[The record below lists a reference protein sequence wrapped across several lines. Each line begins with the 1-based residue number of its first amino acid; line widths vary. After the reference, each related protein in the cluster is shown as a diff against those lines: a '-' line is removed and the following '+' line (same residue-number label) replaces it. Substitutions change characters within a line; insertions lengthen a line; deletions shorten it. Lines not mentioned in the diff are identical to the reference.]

1 MGRYRR
7 YVIALIVVLV
17 LVGVYAA
24 AGFWAVPHFARSY
37 AQDFVRTHYARTLS
51 IGDIRFNPFTLKLDI
66 SDVLLPDADAKPLLS
81 FAHLHIDLQLASLWR
96 LGPSFRE
103 ILLDKPYVR
112 AVIRHGGEL
121 NLADL
126 GKGFPEEPKKP
137 QPEPPSKP
145 LRLYIGR
152 LAVTGGSSTFED
164 LTRADPFKADFNP
177 ITFELHDFSTVGE
190 RGNAYSLTAASEDGE
205 RFNWNGTL
213 RLTPLSSQGHFEVID
228 LRARTIWNY
237 IRDLVPL
244 ELDSG
249 LIGIKGDYDL
259 ATGGGPLAVKVIVHN
274 TTVTDL
280 GVKPKGGSQDYVK
293 LAKIEVDDTRV
304 DVSRHTVDVAKVI
317 LSGGALKV
325 WMDEKGRLN
334 LLDLAPAAAPASA
347 APAAPVAAASG
358 PVPAVHAQSSGGNP
372 TPWVISAPDIGIVG
386 FKVAVEDREVKP
398 ALAIAVDPL
407 NIQVAGFNTRPDDV
421 LDVTVDSGVNG
432 TGKLGAKARVTPQNG
447 DVKAH
452 VEASALALP
461 FLQPYLS
468 RYTSM
473 TLLKGSLGAH
483 LDVVHRGDGYLEVT
497 GDTELS
503 GLRTVDDQQKRDFV
517 SWKGLKVAAIQYRS
531 KPQGL
536 RIKSVTL
543 EEPYA
548 RMVIFPDRTTN
559 IKEVLAPAG
568 TVRKVPVASK
578 DAKEP
583 EDDSAAAEAA
593 AATPDAAAA
602 SAPPPPPPEPAP
614 PKPTGTGRGKKGSHA
629 APMPAAPPTP
639 FPVAVGTVRLINAT
653 LDYTDLWIKPSF
665 SVGIQKLNG
674 SITGL
679 SSDPKSR
686 AKVELNGKVDRYSPA
701 HIGGELNVLSTA
713 LYTDITMG
721 FKDIDL
727 TIVNPY
733 SGHFIGYKIDK
744 GKLSVDVS
752 YKIDQRKLD
761 AKQHFVVDQLE
772 LGDRV
777 ESPDAIHAPIKI
789 AVALLKDRN
798 GVIDIDLPMTGSID
812 DPKFRLGPIIW
823 KAFVNIIIKA
833 ATAPFA
839 LLGHLFGGGEH
850 MNVVEFAPGSAEL
863 DKASQE
869 QLAALVKSLKERPQ
883 LKLDVP
889 ITYSKDLDQPQLA
902 SSKLHEELAARVAG
916 TRAGKKHPQGAGGE
930 EVFADP
936 EKQYRLLLDQYKES
950 LGKDTPLPESVQAV
964 QSAKRKEAPP
974 YEQAINDLDAALISH
989 IQVSDDDLVTL
1000 GKDRAKAIQDA
1011 LLAGGEVDPSR
1022 VFIVD
1027 APPKPESGGKVKV
1040 EMAVK

>member
-7 YVIALIVVLV
+7 YIIALIVVLV
-17 LVGVYAA
+17 LVGAYAA

-37 AQDFVRTHYARTLS
+37 AQDFVRTHYGRTLS
-51 IGDIRFNPFTLKLDI
+51 IGEIRFNPFTLKLDI
-66 SDVLLPDADAKPLLS
+66 SDVVLPDADAKPLLS
-81 FAHLHIDLQLASLWR
+81 FAHLHVDLQLASLWR

-126 GKGFPEEPKKP
+126 GKGFAEAPKKP
-137 QPEPPSKP
+137 QPTPSKP
-145 LRLYIGR
+145 VRLYIGR

-205 RFNWNGTL
+205 RFNWSGTL
-213 RLTPLSSQGHFEVID
+213 RLTPLSSQGQFEVID
-228 LRARTIWNY
+228 LRARTIWDY

-259 ATGGGPLAVKVIVHN
+259 STGGGPLAVKVLIHN

-280 GVKPKGGSQDYVK
+280 GVKPKGGAQDYVK
-293 LAKIEVDDTRV
+293 VAKIEVGDARV
-304 DVSRHTVDVAKVI
+304 DVSKHTVDVAKVTV
-317 LSGGALKV
+317 SGGNLDV
-325 WMDEKGRLN
+325 WMDEQGRLN
-334 LLDLAPAAAPASA
+334 LLDLAPAPAASTPSA
-347 APAAPVAAASG
+347 APTEP
-358 PVPAVHAQSSGGNP
+358 PPVHAQSSGGNSA
-372 TPWVISAPDIGIVG
+372 PWVVSAPDIGLEG
-386 FKVAVEDREVKP
+386 FKVAAQDREVKP
-398 ALAIAVDPL
+398 ALALAIAPL
-407 NIQVAGFNTRPDDV
+407 NVHVAGFNTRPDDV
-421 LDVTVDSGVNG
+421 LEVTVDTGINGSGKVVA
-432 TGKLGAKARVTPQNG
+432 TAKVTPKSP
-447 DVKAH
+447 DVTAH

-461 FLQPYLS
+461 FLQPYVS

-473 TLLKGSLGAH
+473 TLLKGALGAR
-483 LDVVHRGDGYLEVT
+483 LDLQYRGGDGYLEVK
-497 GDTELS
+497 GDTQLT

-517 SWKGLKVAAIQYRS
+517 SWKDLKVTEIQFRS
-531 KPQGL
+531 KPKSL
-536 RIKSVTL
+536 RIKTVTL

-548 RMVIFPDRTTN
+548 RMVIFPNRTTN
-559 IKEVLAPAG
+559 IKEILQPAG
-568 TVRKVPVASK
+568 TVRKPVSAG
-578 DAKEP
+578 DAEEP
-583 EDDSAAAEAA
+583 ADESAAAVTAA
-593 AATPDAAAA
+593 PAPRAMPPPMAAGDARRKKESR
-602 SAPPPPPPEPAP
+602 SAPAQAP
-614 PKPTGTGRGKKGSHA
+614 VAEHA
-629 APMPAAPPTP
+629 APTS
-639 FPVAVGTVRLINAT
+639 FPMAIGTVRLVNAT

-665 SVGIQKLNG
+665 SVGIQKLSG

-752 YKIDQRKLD
+752 YKIEQRKLD

-798 GVIDIDLPMTGSID
+798 GVIDIDLPMSGSID
-812 DPKFRLGPIIW
+812 DPTFKIRPILW
-823 KAFVNIIIKA
+823 KAFVNLIVKV

-850 MNVVEFAPGSAEL
+850 MNVVEFAPGSADL

-889 ITYSKDLDQPQLA
+889 ISYSKELDRPQLA
-902 SSKLHEELAARVAG
+902 ASKLHEELAARVAG
-916 TRAGKKHPQGAGGE
+916 TRAGKKHPQGAGE

-936 EKQYRLLLDQYKES
+936 EKHYKLLLDQYKES
-950 LGKDTPLPESVQAV
+950 LGKDAPLPESVQAV

-974 YEQAINDLDAALISH
+974 YEQAINDLDAALVSH
-989 IQVSDDDLVTL
+989 IEVSDDDLVAL
-1000 GKDRAKAIQDA
+1000 GKDRAKVIQDA

-1027 APPKPESGGKVKV
+1027 APPKPESGDKVKV

>member
-7 YVIALIVVLV
+7 YIIALIVVLV
-17 LVGVYAA
+17 LVGAYAA

-37 AQDFVRTHYARTLS
+37 AQDFVSTHYGRALR

-137 QPEPPSKP
+137 QPEPSKP

-205 RFNWNGTL
+205 RFNWSGTL
-213 RLTPLSSQGHFEVID
+213 RLTPLSSQGRFEVID
-228 LRARTIWNY
+228 LRARTIWDY

-249 LIGIKGDYDL
+249 LIGVKGDYDL
-259 ATGGGPLAVKVIVHN
+259 STGGGPLAVKVLIHN

-280 GVKPKGGSQDYVK
+280 GVKPKGGPQDYVK

-304 DVSRHTVDVAKVI
+304 DVSKHTVDVAKVT
-317 LSGGALKV
+317 LSGGNLDV
-325 WMDEKGRLN
+325 WMDEQGRLN
-334 LLDLAPAAAPASA
+334 LLDLAPAPTT
-347 APAAPVAAASG
+347 PVATPPPSE
-358 PVPAVHAQSSGGNP
+358 PPPVHAQSSGGNSA
-372 TPWVISAPDIGIVG
+372 PWVVSAPDIGLEG
-386 FKVAVEDREVKP
+386 FKVAAEDREVKP
-398 ALAIAVDPL
+398 ALVLAIAPL
-407 NIQVAGFNTRPDDV
+407 NVHVAGFNTRPDDV
-421 LDVTVDSGVNG
+421 LDVTVDAGING
-432 TGKLGAKARVTPQNG
+432 TGKLAAKAKVTPKSA
-447 DVKAH
+447 DVSAH

-473 TLLKGSLGAH
+473 TLLKGALGAR
-483 LDVVHRGDGYLEVT
+483 LDLLYRGGDGYAEVK
-497 GDTELS
+497 GDTQIS
-503 GLRTVDDQQKRDFV
+503 GLRTIDDQQKRDFV
-517 SWKGLKVAAIQYRS
+517 SWKDLKVSEIQYRS
-531 KPQGL
+531 KPESL
-536 RIKSVTL
+536 RIKTVTL
-543 EEPYA
+543 EEPFA
-548 RMVIFPDRTTN
+548 RMVIFPNRTTN
-559 IKEVLAPAG
+559 IKEVLRPAG
-568 TVRKVPVASK
+568 TVAKPVSGD
-578 DAKEP
+578 DADAP
-583 EDDSAAAEAA
+583 EDLAAPA
-593 AATPDAAAA
+593 DAAAA
-602 SAPPPPPPEPAP
+602 VAPAPAPPPPKAA
-614 PKPTGTGRGKKGSHA
+614 GGRAKKNSRSA
-629 APMPAAPPTP
+629 AAQATVAQQSPPTP
-639 FPVAVGTVRLINAT
+639 FPVAIGTVRLVNAT

-674 SITGL
+674 TITGL

-713 LYTDITMG
+713 LYTDVTMG

-752 YKIDQRKLD
+752 YKIEQRKLD

-798 GVIDIDLPMTGSID
+798 GVIDIDLPMQGSID
-812 DPKFRLGPIIW
+812 DPTFRLRPLIW
-823 KAFVNIIIKA
+823 KAFVNLLVKV

-850 MNVVEFAPGSAEL
+850 VNVVEFAPGSAEL
-863 DKASQE
+863 DKASQD

-889 ITYSKDLDQPQLA
+889 ITYSTELDRPQLA
-902 SSKLHEELAARVAG
+902 ASKLHEELAARVAG
-916 TRAGKKHPQGAGGE
+916 TRAGKKHPQSAGE

-936 EKQYRLLLDQYKES
+936 EKHYKLLLEQYRES
-950 LGKDTPLPESVQAV
+950 LGKDAQLPESVQAV

-1011 LLAGGEVDPSR
+1011 LLSGGEVDPSR

-1027 APPKPESGGKVKV
+1027 APPRPESGSKVKV
-1040 EMAVK
+1040 EMSVK

>member
-7 YVIALIVVLV
+7 YIIAAIVVLV
-17 LVGVYAA
+17 LVGAYAA

-37 AQDFVRTHYARTLS
+37 AQDFVKTHYGRALA
-51 IGDIRFNPFTLKLDI
+51 IGEIRFNPFTLKLDI
-66 SDVLLPDADAKPLLS
+66 SDVVLPDADAKPLLS
-81 FAHLHIDLQLASLWR
+81 FAHLHVDLQVASLWR

-112 AVIRHGGEL
+112 AVIRHDGEL

-126 GKGFPEEPKKP
+126 GKGFPEEAKKP
-137 QPEPPSKP
+137 PPEPSKP

-177 ITFELHDFSTVGE
+177 ITFELHDFSTVGQ
-190 RGNAYSLTAASEDGE
+190 RGNAYSLTAASDDGE
-205 RFNWNGTL
+205 RFNWSGTL
-213 RLTPLSSQGHFEVID
+213 RLSPLSSQGQFEVID
-228 LRARTIWNY
+228 LRARTIWDY

-259 ATGGGPLAVKVIVHN
+259 STSGGPLAVKVLVHN
-274 TTVTDL
+274 TTITDL
-280 GVKPKGGSQDYVK
+280 GVKPKGGAQDYLK
-293 LAKIEVDDTRV
+293 LAKVEVDDTRV
-304 DVSRHTVDVAKVI
+304 DVSKHTVDVAKVT
-317 LSGGALKV
+317 LSGGHLSV
-325 WMDEKGRLN
+325 WMDEHGRLN
-334 LLDLAPAAAPASA
+334 LLDLAPPPTPTPTPAP
-347 APAAPVAAASG
+347 APAASEPL
-358 PVPAVHAQSSGGNP
+358 PPVHAQSSGGNSA
-372 TPWVISAPDIGIVG
+372 PWVISAPDIGLEG
-386 FKVAVEDREVKP
+386 FKVAVEDRQVKP
-398 ALAIAVDPL
+398 ALALTVDPL
-407 NIQVAGFNTRPDDV
+407 NIHVAGFNTRAEAV
-421 LDVTVDSGVNG
+421 LDVAVDSGING
-432 TGKLGAKARVTPQNG
+432 GGKLVAKAKVTPKNG
-447 DVKAH
+447 DLSAH
-452 VEASALALP
+452 VDASALALP

-473 TLLKGSLGAH
+473 TLLKGALGAR
-483 LDVVHRGDGYLEVT
+483 LDLQHRADGYLEVS
-497 GDTELS
+497 GDTEIS

-517 SWKGLKVAAIQYRS
+517 SWKGLRLAAIQYRS
-531 KPQGL
+531 KPQSL
-536 RIKSVTL
+536 RIKTVTL

-548 RMVIFPDRTTN
+548 RMVIFPNRTTN
-559 IKEVLAPAG
+559 ITEVLTPAG
-568 TVRKVPVASK
+568 TVRKGPVPASGPKTGDDGHPADADATVATDAVAAAPPAAGPVA
-578 DAKEP
+578 AKAG
-583 EDDSAAAEAA
+583 DD
-593 AATPDAAAA
+593 
-602 SAPPPPPPEPAP
+602 
-614 PKPTGTGRGKKGSHA
+614 GRRKKGPRPA
-629 APMPAAPPTP
+629 AKAVTPKEQAPPTP
-639 FPVAVGTVRLINAT
+639 FPVTIGSVRLVNAT

-674 SITGL
+674 AITGL

-744 GKLSVDVS
+744 GKLSVDVT

-772 LGDRV
+772 LGERV
-777 ESPDAIHAPIKI
+777 ESPDAIHAPMKI

-823 KAFVNIIIKA
+823 KAFINIIVKA

-850 MNVVEFAPGSAEL
+850 MNVVAFAPGSAEL
-863 DKASQE
+863 DKGSRD

-889 ITYSKDLDQPQLA
+889 ISYSQELDRPQLA
-902 SSKLHEELAARVAG
+902 ASKLHEELAARIAG
-916 TRAGKKHPQGAGGE
+916 TRAGKKHPQSAGE
-930 EVFADP
+930 DAFADP
-936 EKQYRLLLDQYKES
+936 EKHYKLLLDQYQQT
-950 LGKDTPLPESVQAV
+950 LGKEAPLPQSVQAV
-964 QSAKRKEAPP
+964 QAAKRKETPP
-974 YEQAINDLDAALISH
+974 YEQAINDLDAALVSH
-989 IQVSDDDLVTL
+989 IQVSDEDLVAL

-1011 LLAGGEVDPSR
+1011 LLSGGDVDPSR

-1027 APPKPESGGKVKV
+1027 APPKPASGGKVQV

>member
-7 YVIALIVVLV
+7 YIVALIVVLV
-17 LVGVYAA
+17 LVGAYAA

-37 AQDFVRTHYARTLS
+37 AQDFVRTHYGRTLS

-81 FAHLHIDLQLASLWR
+81 FAHLHVDLQLASLWR

-126 GKGFPEEPKKP
+126 GKGFPEAPKKP
-137 QPEPPSKP
+137 QPSKP
-145 LRLYIGR
+145 VRLYIGR

-205 RFNWNGTL
+205 RFKWGGTL
-213 RLTPLSSQGHFEVID
+213 RLTPLSSQGQFEVID
-228 LRARTIWNY
+228 LRARTIWDY

-259 ATGGGPLAVKVIVHN
+259 STGGGPLAVKVLIHN

-280 GVKPKGGSQDYVK
+280 GVKPKGAPQDYVK
-293 LAKIEVDDTRV
+293 VAKIEVGDTRV
-304 DVSRHTVDVAKVI
+304 DVSKHTVDVAKVT
-317 LSGGALKV
+317 LSGGNLDV
-325 WMDEKGRLN
+325 WMDEQGRLN
-334 LLDLAPAAAPASA
+334 LLDLAPAPAAPAPSP
-347 APAAPVAAASG
+347 APTEP
-358 PVPAVHAQSSGGNP
+358 PPVHAQSSGGNSA
-372 TPWVISAPDIGIVG
+372 PWVVSAPDIGLEG
-386 FKVAVEDREVKP
+386 FKVAAQDREVKP
-398 ALAIAVDPL
+398 ALALAVAPL
-407 NIQVAGFNTRPDDV
+407 NVHVAGFNTRPEDV
-421 LDVTVDSGVNG
+421 LEVTVDTGING
-432 TGKLGAKARVTPQNG
+432 TGKVVATAKVTPKSP
-447 DVKAH
+447 DVTAH

-473 TLLKGSLGAH
+473 TLLKGALGAR
-483 LDVVHRGDGYLEVT
+483 LDLQYRGGDGYLEVK
-497 GDTELS
+497 GDTQLT

-517 SWKGLKVAAIQYRS
+517 SWKDLKVSEIQFRS
-531 KPQGL
+531 KPKGL
-536 RIKSVTL
+536 RIKTVTL

-548 RMVIFPDRTTN
+548 RMVIFPNRTTN
-559 IKEVLAPAG
+559 IKEVLTPAG
-568 TVRKVPVASK
+568 TLRKVPVS
-578 DAKEP
+578 
-583 EDDSAAAEAA
+583 AAEAKEA
-593 AATPDAAAA
+593 GNDSSPAETTATTDAAAA
-602 SAPPPPPPEPAP
+602 AAIPPPAPAP
-614 PKPTGTGRGKKGSHA
+614 AKTAGAGGRKKGSRAAAAQAPVAEHA
-629 APMPAAPPTP
+629 APTA
-639 FPVAVGTVRLINAT
+639 FPMAIGSVRLVNAT

-665 SVGIQKLNG
+665 SVGIQKLSG

-679 SSDPKSR
+679 SSDPRSR

-713 LYTDITMG
+713 LYTDITMS

-798 GVIDIDLPMTGSID
+798 GVIDLDLPMTGSID

-823 KAFVNIIIKA
+823 KAFVNILVKA

-850 MNVVEFAPGSAEL
+850 MNVVEFAAGSAQL
-863 DKASQE
+863 DKAFQE

-889 ITYSKDLDQPQLA
+889 ITYSKELDRPQLA
-902 SSKLHEELAARVAG
+902 ASKLHEELAARVAG
-916 TRAGKKHPQGAGGE
+916 TRAGKKHPQGAGE

-936 EKQYRLLLDQYKES
+936 EKHYKLLLDQYKES
-950 LGKDTPLPESVQAV
+950 LGKDAPLPESVQAV

-989 IQVSDDDLVTL
+989 IEVSDDDLVAL
-1000 GKDRAKAIQDA
+1000 GKERAKVIQDA

-1027 APPKPESGGKVKV
+1027 APPKPESGDKVKV

>member
-7 YVIALIVVLV
+7 YIIALIVVLV
-17 LVGVYAA
+17 LVGAYAA

-37 AQDFVRTHYARTLS
+37 AQDFVSTHYARALR

-137 QPEPPSKP
+137 QPEPSKP

-205 RFNWNGTL
+205 RFNWSGTL
-213 RLTPLSSQGHFEVID
+213 RLTPLSSQGRFEVID
-228 LRARTIWNY
+228 LRARTIWDY

-249 LIGIKGDYDL
+249 LIGVKGDYDL
-259 ATGGGPLAVKVIVHN
+259 STGGGPLAVKVLIHN

-280 GVKPKGGSQDYVK
+280 GVKPKGGPQDYVK

-304 DVSRHTVDVAKVI
+304 DVSKHTVDVAKVT
-317 LSGGALKV
+317 LSGGNLDV
-325 WMDEKGRLN
+325 WMDEQGRLN
-334 LLDLAPAAAPASA
+334 LLDLAPAPTT
-347 APAAPVAAASG
+347 PVAT
-358 PVPAVHAQSSGGNP
+358 PPPREPPPVHAQSSGGNSA
-372 TPWVISAPDIGIVG
+372 PWVVSAPDIGLEG
-386 FKVAVEDREVKP
+386 FKVAAEDREVKP
-398 ALAIAVDPL
+398 ALVLAIAPL
-407 NIQVAGFNTRPDDV
+407 NVHVAGFNTRPDDV
-421 LDVTVDSGVNG
+421 LDVTVDAGING
-432 TGKLGAKARVTPQNG
+432 TGKLAAKAKVTPKSA
-447 DVKAH
+447 DVSAH

-473 TLLKGSLGAH
+473 TLLKGALGAR
-483 LDVVHRGDGYLEVT
+483 LDLLYRGGDGYAEVK
-497 GDTELS
+497 GDTQIS
-503 GLRTVDDQQKRDFV
+503 GLRTIDDQQKRDFV
-517 SWKGLKVAAIQYRS
+517 SWKDLKVSEIQYRS
-531 KPQGL
+531 KPESL
-536 RIKSVTL
+536 RIKTVTL
-543 EEPYA
+543 EEPFA
-548 RMVIFPDRTTN
+548 RMVIFPNRTTN
-559 IKEVLAPAG
+559 IKEVLRPAG
-568 TVRKVPVASK
+568 TVAKPVSGD
-578 DAKEP
+578 DADAP
-583 EDDSAAAEAA
+583 EDLAAPA
-593 AATPDAAAA
+593 DAAAA
-602 SAPPPPPPEPAP
+602 VAPAPAPPPPKAA
-614 PKPTGTGRGKKGSHA
+614 GGRAKKNSRSA
-629 APMPAAPPTP
+629 AAQATVAQQSPPTP
-639 FPVAVGTVRLINAT
+639 FPVAIGTVRLVNAT

-674 SITGL
+674 TITGL

-713 LYTDITMG
+713 LYTDVTMG

-752 YKIDQRKLD
+752 YKIEQRKLD

-798 GVIDIDLPMTGSID
+798 GVIDIDLPMQGSID
-812 DPKFRLGPIIW
+812 DPTFRLRPLIW
-823 KAFVNIIIKA
+823 KAFVNLLVKV

-850 MNVVEFAPGSAEL
+850 VNVVEFAPGSAEL
-863 DKASQE
+863 DKASQD

-889 ITYSKDLDQPQLA
+889 ITYSTELDRPQLA
-902 SSKLHEELAARVAG
+902 ASKLHEELAARVAG
-916 TRAGKKHPQGAGGE
+916 TRAGKKHPQSAGE

-936 EKQYRLLLDQYKES
+936 EKHYKLLLEQYRES
-950 LGKDTPLPESVQAV
+950 LGKDAQLPESVQAV

-989 IQVSDDDLVTL
+989 IQVSDDELVTL

-1011 LLAGGEVDPSR
+1011 LLSGGEVDPSR

-1027 APPKPESGGKVKV
+1027 APPRPESGSKVKV
-1040 EMAVK
+1040 EMSVK

>member
-7 YVIALIVVLV
+7 YIIAFAVLLI

-24 AGFWAVPHFARSY
+24 AGFWAVPHFARSS
-37 AQDFVRTHYARTLS
+37 AQDFVKTHYGRTLH
-51 IGDIRFNPFTLKLDI
+51 IGEIRFNPFTLKLDI
-66 SDVLLPDADAKPLLS
+66 NDVLLPDADGKPLLS
-81 FAHLHIDLQLASLWR
+81 FARLHVDLQLASLWR

-137 QPEPPSKP
+137 EPAPAKP
-145 LRLYIGR
+145 MRLYIGR

-164 LTRADPFKADFNP
+164 LTRSDPFKADFNP
-177 ITFELHDFSTVGE
+177 ITFELHDFSTVGQ

-205 RFNWNGTL
+205 RFDWSGTL
-213 RLTPLSSQGHFEVID
+213 RLAPLSSQGHFEVID
-228 LRARTIWNY
+228 LRARTIWDY
-237 IRDLVPL
+237 IRDLVPV

-249 LIGIKGDYDL
+249 LIAIKGDYDL
-259 ATGGGPLAVKVIVHN
+259 STGGGPLAVKMLIHD

-280 GVKPKGGSQDYVK
+280 GVKPKGAAQDYLK
-293 LAKIEVDDTRV
+293 LAKIDVTDTSI
-304 DVSRHTVDVAKVI
+304 DVTKHTVDVAKVA
-317 LSGGALKV
+317 LSGGNLNV
-325 WMDEKGRLN
+325 WMDEQGRLN
-334 LLDLAPAAAPASA
+334 LLDLAPARAT
-347 APAAPVAAASG
+347 PAASVAAAK
-358 PVPAVHAQSSGGNP
+358 PPPVHAQSSGGNAA
-372 TPWVISAPDIGIVG
+372 PWVVSAPDIGLEGLRI
-386 FKVAVEDREVKP
+386 AAEDRGVKP
-398 ALAIAVDPL
+398 ALALTVDPL
-407 NIQVAGFNTRPDDV
+407 NVHVAGFNTRPDDV
-421 LDVTVDSGVNG
+421 LEVTVDSGING
-432 TGKLGAKARVTPQNG
+432 AGKLAAKAKVTPKSG
-447 DVKAH
+447 DVSAH
-452 VEASALALP
+452 LDASALALP

-473 TLLKGSLGAH
+473 TLLKGALGAR
-483 LDVVHRGDGYLEVT
+483 LDLLYRGGDGYVEAK
-497 GDTELS
+497 GDTQLS

-517 SWKGLKVAAIQYRS
+517 SWKDLRVAEIQYRS
-531 KPQGL
+531 KPQSL
-536 RIKSVTL
+536 RIKTVTL

-548 RMVIFPDRTTN
+548 RMVIFPNRTTN
-559 IKEVLAPAG
+559 IKEVMAPAG
-568 TVRKVPVASK
+568 SVRKAPAAVA
-578 DAKEP
+578 DATAAQ
-583 EDDSAAAEAA
+583 DDGSFEATASPAA
-593 AATPDAAAA
+593 DAAAA
-602 SAPPPPPPEPAP
+602 APPPPPPAPARPAGAARKKKGARAPAP
-614 PKPTGTGRGKKGSHA
+614 VAEQA
-629 APMPAAPPTP
+629 APIS
-639 FPVAVGTVRLINAT
+639 FPMSIGTVRLVNAT

-665 SVGIQKLNG
+665 SVGIQKLSG
-674 SITGL
+674 TITGL

-701 HIGGELNVLSTA
+701 HIGGELNILSTA

-772 LGDRV
+772 LGERV
-777 ESPDAIHAPIKI
+777 ESPDAIHAPMKI

-823 KAFVNIIIKA
+823 KAFINIIVKA

-850 MNVVEFAPGSAEL
+850 MNVVGFAPGSAEL
-863 DKASQE
+863 DKPSQD

-889 ITYSKDLDQPQLA
+889 ITYSRELDRPQLA
-902 SSKLHEELAARVAG
+902 QAKLHEQLEARIAG
-916 TRAGKKHPQGAGGE
+916 SRAGKKHPQGAGE
-930 EVFADP
+930 AVLADP
-936 EKQYRLLLDQYKES
+936 EKHYQLLLDQYRES
-950 LGKDTPLPESVQAV
+950 LGKETPLPASAQAV
-964 QSAKRKEAPP
+964 QSAKRKEPPP
-974 YEQAINDLDAALISH
+974 YEQAISDLDAALISH
-989 IQVSDDDLVTL
+989 VQVSDDELVAL

-1011 LLAGGEVDPSR
+1011 LLSGGEVEPSR

-1027 APPKPESGGKVKV
+1027 APPKPETGAKVQV

>member
-7 YVIALIVVLV
+7 YIIALIVVLV
-17 LVGVYAA
+17 LVGAYAA

-37 AQDFVRTHYARTLS
+37 AQDFVSTHYARALR

-137 QPEPPSKP
+137 QPEPSKP

-205 RFNWNGTL
+205 RFNWSGTL
-213 RLTPLSSQGHFEVID
+213 RLTPLSSQGRFEVID
-228 LRARTIWNY
+228 LRARTIWDY

-249 LIGIKGDYDL
+249 LIGVKGDYDL
-259 ATGGGPLAVKVIVHN
+259 STGGGPLAVKVLIHN

-280 GVKPKGGSQDYVK
+280 GVKPKGGPQDYVK

-304 DVSRHTVDVAKVI
+304 DVSKHTVDVAKVT
-317 LSGGALKV
+317 LSGGNLDV
-325 WMDEKGRLN
+325 WMDEQGRLN
-334 LLDLAPAAAPASA
+334 LLDLAPAPTT
-347 APAAPVAAASG
+347 PVATPPPSE
-358 PVPAVHAQSSGGNP
+358 PPPVHAQSSGGNSA
-372 TPWVISAPDIGIVG
+372 PWVVSAPDIGLEG
-386 FKVAVEDREVKP
+386 FKVAAEDREVKP
-398 ALAIAVDPL
+398 ALVLAIAPL
-407 NIQVAGFNTRPDDV
+407 NVHVAGFNTRPDDV
-421 LDVTVDSGVNG
+421 LDVTVDSGING
-432 TGKLGAKARVTPQNG
+432 TGKLAVKAKVTPKSA
-447 DVKAH
+447 DVSAH

-473 TLLKGSLGAH
+473 TLLKGALGAR
-483 LDVVHRGDGYLEVT
+483 LDLLYRGGDGYAEVK
-497 GDTELS
+497 GDTQIS
-503 GLRTVDDQQKRDFV
+503 GLRTIDDQQKRDFV
-517 SWKGLKVAAIQYRS
+517 SWKDLKVSEIQYRS
-531 KPQGL
+531 KPESL
-536 RIKSVTL
+536 RIKTVTL
-543 EEPYA
+543 EEPFA
-548 RMVIFPDRTTN
+548 RMVIFPNRTTN
-559 IKEVLAPAG
+559 IKEVLRPAG
-568 TVRKVPVASK
+568 TVAKPVSGD
-578 DAKEP
+578 DADAP
-583 EDDSAAAEAA
+583 EDLAAPA
-593 AATPDAAAA
+593 DAAAA
-602 SAPPPPPPEPAP
+602 VAPAPAPPPPKAA
-614 PKPTGTGRGKKGSHA
+614 GGRAKKNSRSA
-629 APMPAAPPTP
+629 AAQATVAQQSPPTP
-639 FPVAVGTVRLINAT
+639 FPVAIGTVRLVNAT

-674 SITGL
+674 TITGL

-713 LYTDITMG
+713 LYTDVTMG

-752 YKIDQRKLD
+752 YKIEQRKLD

-798 GVIDIDLPMTGSID
+798 GVIDIDLPMQGSID
-812 DPKFRLGPIIW
+812 DPTFRLRPLIW
-823 KAFVNIIIKA
+823 KAFVNLLVKV

-850 MNVVEFAPGSAEL
+850 VNVVEFAPGSAEL
-863 DKASQE
+863 DKASQD

-889 ITYSKDLDQPQLA
+889 ITYSTELDRPQLA
-902 SSKLHEELAARVAG
+902 ASKLHEELAARVAG
-916 TRAGKKHPQGAGGE
+916 TRAGKKHPQSAGE

-936 EKQYRLLLDQYKES
+936 EKHYKLLLEQYRES
-950 LGKDTPLPESVQAV
+950 LGKDAQLPESVQAV

-989 IQVSDDDLVTL
+989 IQVSDDELVTL

-1011 LLAGGEVDPSR
+1011 LLSGGEVDPSR

-1027 APPKPESGGKVKV
+1027 APPRPESGSKVKV
-1040 EMAVK
+1040 EMSVK

>member
-7 YVIALIVVLV
+7 YIIALIVVLV
-17 LVGVYAA
+17 LVGAYAA

-37 AQDFVRTHYARTLS
+37 AQDFVSTHYARALR

-103 ILLDKPYVR
+103 ILLDKPYLR

-137 QPEPPSKP
+137 QPEPSKP

-205 RFNWNGTL
+205 RFNWSGTL
-213 RLTPLSSQGHFEVID
+213 RLTPLSSQGRFEVID
-228 LRARTIWNY
+228 LRARTIWDY

-249 LIGIKGDYDL
+249 LIGVKGDYDL
-259 ATGGGPLAVKVIVHN
+259 STGGGPLAVKVLIHN

-280 GVKPKGGSQDYVK
+280 GVKPKGGPQDYVK

-304 DVSRHTVDVAKVI
+304 DVSKHTVDVAKVT
-317 LSGGALKV
+317 LSGGNLDV
-325 WMDEKGRLN
+325 WMDEQGRLN
-334 LLDLAPAAAPASA
+334 LLDLAPAPTT
-347 APAAPVAAASG
+347 PVATPPPSE
-358 PVPAVHAQSSGGNP
+358 PPPVHAQSSGGNSA
-372 TPWVISAPDIGIVG
+372 PWVVSAPDIGLEG
-386 FKVAVEDREVKP
+386 FKVAAEDREVKP
-398 ALAIAVDPL
+398 ALVLAIAPL
-407 NIQVAGFNTRPDDV
+407 NVHVAGFNTRPDDV
-421 LDVTVDSGVNG
+421 LDVTVDAGING
-432 TGKLGAKARVTPQNG
+432 TGKLAAKAKVTPKSA
-447 DVKAH
+447 DVSAH

-473 TLLKGSLGAH
+473 TLLKGALGAR
-483 LDVVHRGDGYLEVT
+483 LDLLYRGGDGYAEVK
-497 GDTELS
+497 GDTQIS
-503 GLRTVDDQQKRDFV
+503 GLRTIDDQQKRDFV
-517 SWKGLKVAAIQYRS
+517 SWKDLKVSEIQYRS
-531 KPQGL
+531 KPESL
-536 RIKSVTL
+536 RIKTVTL
-543 EEPYA
+543 EEPFA
-548 RMVIFPDRTTN
+548 RMVIFPNRTTN
-559 IKEVLAPAG
+559 IKEVLRPAG
-568 TVRKVPVASK
+568 TVAKPVSGD
-578 DAKEP
+578 DADAP
-583 EDDSAAAEAA
+583 EDLAAPA
-593 AATPDAAAA
+593 DAAAA
-602 SAPPPPPPEPAP
+602 VAPAPAPPPPKAA
-614 PKPTGTGRGKKGSHA
+614 GGRAKKNSRSA
-629 APMPAAPPTP
+629 AAQATVAQQSPPTP
-639 FPVAVGTVRLINAT
+639 FPVAIGTVRLVNAT

-674 SITGL
+674 TITGL

-713 LYTDITMG
+713 LYTDVTMG

-752 YKIDQRKLD
+752 YKIEQRKLD

-798 GVIDIDLPMTGSID
+798 GVIDIDLPMQGSID
-812 DPKFRLGPIIW
+812 DPTFRLRPLIW
-823 KAFVNIIIKA
+823 KAFVNLLVKV

-850 MNVVEFAPGSAEL
+850 VNVVEFAPGSAEL
-863 DKASQE
+863 DKASQD

-889 ITYSKDLDQPQLA
+889 ITYSTELDRPQLA
-902 SSKLHEELAARVAG
+902 ASKLHEELAARVAG
-916 TRAGKKHPQGAGGE
+916 TRAGKKHPQSAGE

-936 EKQYRLLLDQYKES
+936 EKHYKLLLEQYRES
-950 LGKDTPLPESVQAV
+950 LGKDAQLPESVQAV

-989 IQVSDDDLVTL
+989 IQVSDDELVTL

-1011 LLAGGEVDPSR
+1011 LLSGGEVDPSR

-1027 APPKPESGGKVKV
+1027 APPRPESGSKVKV
-1040 EMAVK
+1040 EMSVK

>member
-7 YVIALIVVLV
+7 YIIALIVVLV
-17 LVGVYAA
+17 LVGAYAA

-37 AQDFVRTHYARTLS
+37 AQDFVSTHYGRALR

-137 QPEPPSKP
+137 QPEPSKP

-205 RFNWNGTL
+205 RFNWSGTL
-213 RLTPLSSQGHFEVID
+213 RLTPLSSQGRFEVID
-228 LRARTIWNY
+228 LRARTIWDY

-249 LIGIKGDYDL
+249 LIGVKGDYDL
-259 ATGGGPLAVKVIVHN
+259 STGGGPLAVKVLIHN

-280 GVKPKGGSQDYVK
+280 GVKPKGGPQDYVK

-304 DVSRHTVDVAKVI
+304 DVSKHTVDVAKVT
-317 LSGGALKV
+317 LSGGNLDV
-325 WMDEKGRLN
+325 WMDEQGRLN
-334 LLDLAPAAAPASA
+334 LLDLAPAPTT
-347 APAAPVAAASG
+347 PVATPPPSE
-358 PVPAVHAQSSGGNP
+358 PPPVHAQSSGGNSA
-372 TPWVISAPDIGIVG
+372 PWVVSAPDIGLEG
-386 FKVAVEDREVKP
+386 FKVAAEDREVKP
-398 ALAIAVDPL
+398 ALVLAIAPL
-407 NIQVAGFNTRPDDV
+407 NVHVAGFNTRPDDV
-421 LDVTVDSGVNG
+421 LDVTVDAGING
-432 TGKLGAKARVTPQNG
+432 TGKLAAKAKVTPKSA
-447 DVKAH
+447 DVSAH

-473 TLLKGSLGAH
+473 TLLKGALGAR
-483 LDVVHRGDGYLEVT
+483 LDLLYRGGDGYAEVK
-497 GDTELS
+497 GDTQIS
-503 GLRTVDDQQKRDFV
+503 GLRTIDDQQKRDFV
-517 SWKGLKVAAIQYRS
+517 SWKDLKVSEIQYRS
-531 KPQGL
+531 KPESL
-536 RIKSVTL
+536 RIKTVTL
-543 EEPYA
+543 EEPFA
-548 RMVIFPDRTTN
+548 RMVIFPNRTTN
-559 IKEVLAPAG
+559 IKEVLRPAG
-568 TVRKVPVASK
+568 TVAKPVSGD
-578 DAKEP
+578 DADAP
-583 EDDSAAAEAA
+583 EDLAAPA
-593 AATPDAAAA
+593 DAAAA
-602 SAPPPPPPEPAP
+602 VAPAPAPPPPKAA
-614 PKPTGTGRGKKGSHA
+614 GGRAKKNSRSA
-629 APMPAAPPTP
+629 AAQATVAQQSPPTP
-639 FPVAVGTVRLINAT
+639 FPVAIGTVRLVNAT

-674 SITGL
+674 TITGL

-713 LYTDITMG
+713 LYTDVTMG

-752 YKIDQRKLD
+752 YKIEQRKLD

-798 GVIDIDLPMTGSID
+798 GVIDIDLPMQGSID
-812 DPKFRLGPIIW
+812 DPTFRLRPLIW
-823 KAFVNIIIKA
+823 KAFVNLLVKV

-850 MNVVEFAPGSAEL
+850 VNVVEFAPGSAEL
-863 DKASQE
+863 DKASQD

-889 ITYSKDLDQPQLA
+889 ITYSTELDRPQLA
-902 SSKLHEELAARVAG
+902 ASKLHEELAARVAG
-916 TRAGKKHPQGAGGE
+916 TRAGKKHPQSAGE

-936 EKQYRLLLDQYKES
+936 EKHYKLLLEQYRES
-950 LGKDTPLPESVQAV
+950 LGKDAQLPESVQAV

-989 IQVSDDDLVTL
+989 IQVSDDELVTL

-1011 LLAGGEVDPSR
+1011 LLSGGEVDPSR

-1027 APPKPESGGKVKV
+1027 APPRPESGSKVKV
-1040 EMAVK
+1040 EMSVK

>member
-7 YVIALIVVLV
+7 YIIALIVVLV
-17 LVGVYAA
+17 LVGVYAV

-37 AQDFVRTHYARTLS
+37 AQDFVKTHYGRTLS
-51 IGDIRFNPFTLKLDI
+51 IGEIRFNPFTLKLDI
-66 SDVLLPDADAKPLLS
+66 SDVLLPDADGKPLLS
-81 FAHLHIDLQLASLWR
+81 FAHLHVDLQLASLWR

-137 QPEPPSKP
+137 QPEPSKP
-145 LRLYIGR
+145 VRLYIGR

-177 ITFELHDFSTVGE
+177 ITFELHDFSTVGQ
-190 RGNAYSLTAASEDGE
+190 RGNAYSLTAASDDGE
-205 RFNWNGTL
+205 RFNWSGTL
-213 RLTPLSSQGHFEVID
+213 RLTPLSSQGQFEVID
-228 LRARTIWNY
+228 LRARTVWDY

-259 ATGGGPLAVKVIVHN
+259 STGGGPLAVKVLIHN

-280 GVKPKGGSQDYVK
+280 GVKPKGGPQDYVK
-293 LAKIEVDDTRV
+293 LAKIEVDETRV
-304 DVSRHTVDVAKVI
+304 DVSKHTVDVAKVT
-317 LSGGALKV
+317 LSGGNLNV

-334 LLDLAPAAAPASA
+334 LLDLAPAPATPAPAP
-347 APAAPVAAASG
+347 APAEP
-358 PVPAVHAQSSGGNP
+358 PPVHAQSSGGNS
-372 TPWVISAPDIGIVG
+372 TPWVVSAPDIGLES

-398 ALAIAVDPL
+398 ALAVAIDPL
-407 NIQVAGFNTRPDDV
+407 NVHVAGFNTRPDDV
-421 LDVTVDSGVNG
+421 LDVTMDSGING
-432 TGKLGAKARVTPQNG
+432 SGKLGAKAKVTPKSG
-447 DVKAH
+447 DVTAH

-473 TLLKGSLGAH
+473 TLLKGALGAS
-483 LDVVHRGDGYLEVT
+483 LDLLSRGDGYLEVK
-497 GDTELS
+497 GDTQLS

-517 SWKGLKVAAIQYRS
+517 SWKDLKIAAIQYRS
-531 KPQGL
+531 KPQSL
-536 RIKSVTL
+536 RIKTVTL
-543 EEPYA
+543 DEPYA
-548 RMVIFPDRTTN
+548 RMVIFPNRTTN
-559 IKEVLAPAG
+559 IKEVLTPAG
-568 TVRKVPVASK
+568 TVRKVSVPAGDAK
-578 DAKEP
+578 DAKETGEGDAGQSATP
-583 EDDSAAAEAA
+583 EPDTAA
-593 AATPDAAAA
+593 AAV
-602 SAPPPPPPEPAP
+602 PAP
-614 PKPTGTGRGKKGSHA
+614 QPVPPKTAGGRAKKGARSA
-629 APMPAAPPTP
+629 ATPAPAVQQAPPTP
-639 FPVAVGTVRLINAT
+639 FPVAIGTVRLVNAT

-665 SVGIQKLNG
+665 SVGIQKLSG

-752 YKIDQRKLD
+752 YKIEQRKLD

-798 GVIDIDLPMTGSID
+798 GVIDIDLPMNGSID

-823 KAFVNIIIKA
+823 KAFVNIIIKV

-889 ITYSKDLDQPQLA
+889 ITYSKELDGAQLA
-902 SSKLHEELAARVAG
+902 AAKLHEELAARVAG
-916 TRAGKKHPQGAGGE
+916 TRAGKKHPQGAGA

-936 EKQYRLLLDQYKES
+936 EKHYKLLLDQYKES
-950 LGKDTPLPESVQAV
+950 LGKDASLPESVQAV
-964 QSAKRKEAPP
+964 QAAKRKEAPP
-974 YEQAINDLDAALISH
+974 YEQAINDLDAALVSH

-1011 LLAGGEVDPSR
+1011 LLSGGEVDPSR
-1022 VFIVD
+1022 VFIID
-1027 APPKPESGGKVKV
+1027 APPKPESGSKVKV
-1040 EMAVK
+1040 EMSVK

>member
-7 YVIALIVVLV
+7 YIIALIVVVL
-17 LVGVYAA
+17 LVGAYAA

-37 AQDFVRTHYARTLS
+37 AQDFVKTHYGRTLS
-51 IGDIRFNPFTLKLDI
+51 VGDIRFNPFTLKLDI
-66 SDVLLPDADAKPLLS
+66 GDVLLPDADAKPLLS
-81 FAHLHIDLQLASLWR
+81 FAHLHIDLQVASLWR
-96 LGPSFRE
+96 LGPSFSE

-112 AVIRHGGEL
+112 AVIRRGGEL

-137 QPEPPSKP
+137 QSEPAKP
-145 LRLYIGR
+145 VRLYIGR

-177 ITFELHDFSTVGE
+177 ITFELHDFSTVGQ

-205 RFNWNGTL
+205 RFNWGGTL

-228 LRARTIWNY
+228 LRARTIWDY

-249 LIGIKGDYDL
+249 LIGIRGDYDL
-259 ATGGGPLAVKVIVHN
+259 STGGGPLAVKVLIHN
-274 TTVTDL
+274 TTLTDL
-280 GVKPKGGSQDYVK
+280 GVKPKGGPQDYLK
-293 LAKIEVDDTRV
+293 LAKIEVDETSV
-304 DVSRHTVDVAKVI
+304 DVSKHTVDVAKVVV
-317 LSGGALKV
+317 SGGNLNV
-325 WMDEKGRLN
+325 WMDEQGRLN
-334 LLDLAPAAAPASA
+334 LLDLAPASA
-347 APAAPVAAASG
+347 APAASPPVSG
-358 PVPAVHAQSSGGNP
+358 PPVTEPPPVHAQASGGNSA
-372 TPWVISAPDIGIVG
+372 PWVVSAPDIGLEG
-386 FKVAVEDREVKP
+386 FKIAAEDRAVKP
-398 ALAIAVDPL
+398 ALALAIDPL
-407 NIQVAGFNTRPDDV
+407 NVHVAGFNTRPDDV
-421 LDVTVDSGVNG
+421 LEVTLDSGVNG
-432 TGKLGAKARVTPQNG
+432 TGKLGAKAKLALKSRVVT
-447 DVKAH
+447 AH

-473 TLLKGSLGAH
+473 TLLKGALGAR
-483 LDVVHRGDGYLEVT
+483 LDVQYRGDDGEVEVK
-497 GDTELS
+497 GDTQLS

-517 SWKGLKVAAIQYRS
+517 SWKDLKVSEIQYRS
-531 KPQGL
+531 KPKSL
-536 RIKSVTL
+536 HIKTVTL

-548 RMVIFPDRTTN
+548 RMVIFPNRTTN
-559 IKEVLAPAG
+559 IKEVLTPAG
-568 TVRKVPVASK
+568 TARRVPVSAA
-578 DAKEP
+578 DATGS
-583 EDDSAAAEAA
+583 EDDGGPVEATAPAAPEAA
-593 AATPDAAAA
+593 QAT
-602 SAPPPPPPEPAP
+602 APPPPLQKAA
-614 PKPTGTGRGKKGSHA
+614 GAGHRKKGSPAAA
-629 APMPAAPPTP
+629 APVTQHAPPTTLP
-639 FPVAVGTVRLINAT
+639 MAIGAVRLVNAT

-674 SITGL
+674 SVTGL

-713 LYTDITMG
+713 LYTDITMS

-733 SGHFIGYKIDK
+733 SGHFVGYKIDK

-777 ESPDAIHAPIKI
+777 ESPTAIHVPLKI

-823 KAFVNIIIKA
+823 KAFVNILVKA

-850 MNVVEFAPGSAEL
+850 MNVVEFAPGSAEV

-889 ITYSKDLDQPQLA
+889 ITYSKELDAPRLA
-902 SSKLHEELAARVAG
+902 ASKLHEELEARVAG
-916 TRAGKKHPQGAGGE
+916 TRAGKKHPQSAGDA
-930 EVFADP
+930 VFGDP
-936 EKQYRLLLDQYKES
+936 EKHYKLLLDQYKES
-950 LGKDTPLPESVQAV
+950 AGKDAQLPESVQAV

-974 YEQAINDLDAALISH
+974 YDQAINDLDAALISH
-989 IQVSDDDLVTL
+989 IQVSDEELVAL
-1000 GKDRAKAIQDA
+1000 AKDRAKAIQDA
-1011 LLAGGEVDPSR
+1011 LLSGGEVDASR

-1027 APPKPESGGKVKV
+1027 APPKSESGSKVKV

>member
-7 YVIALIVVLV
+7 YIIALAVVLV
-17 LVGVYAA
+17 LVGAYAA
-24 AGFWAVPHFARSY
+24 AGFWAVPHFARSS
-37 AQDFVRTHYARTLS
+37 AQDFVRTHYGRTLS
-51 IGDIRFNPFTLKLDI
+51 IGEIRFNPFTLKLDI
-66 SDVLLPDADAKPLLS
+66 SDVLLPDADGKPLLS
-81 FAHLHIDLQLASLWR
+81 FAHLHVDLQVASLWR

-112 AVIRHGGEL
+112 AVIRRGGEL

-137 QPEPPSKP
+137 QPEPSKP

-177 ITFELHDFSTVGE
+177 ITFELHDFSTVGQ

-205 RFNWNGTL
+205 RFDWSGTL
-213 RLTPLSSQGHFEVID
+213 RLAPLSSQGHFEVID
-228 LRARTIWNY
+228 LRARTIWDY
-237 IRDLVPL
+237 VRDLVPV

-249 LIGIKGDYDL
+249 LIAIKGDYEL
-259 ATGGGPLAVKVIVHN
+259 STGAGPLAVKVLIHD
-274 TTVTDL
+274 TAVTDL
-280 GVKPKGGSQDYVK
+280 GVKPKGGQQDYLK
-293 LAKIEVDDTRV
+293 LAKV
-304 DVSRHTVDVAKVI
+304 DVADTSIDVSKHTVDVAKVT
-317 LSGGALKV
+317 LSGGNLNV
-325 WMDEKGRLN
+325 WMDEQGRLN
-334 LLDLAPAAAPASA
+334 LLDLAPARAAPAPSA
-347 APAAPVAAASG
+347 APTEP
-358 PVPAVHAQSSGGNP
+358 PAVHAQSSGGNSA
-372 TPWVISAPDIGIVG
+372 PWVVSAPDIGLEG
-386 FKVAVEDREVKP
+386 FKVAAEDRGVKP
-398 ALAIAVDPL
+398 ALALAVDPL
-407 NIQVAGFNTRPDDV
+407 NVHVTGFNTRPDDV
-421 LDVTVDSGVNG
+421 LEVEVDSGING
-432 TGKLGAKARVTPQNG
+432 TGKLGAKAKVTPKSG
-447 DVKAH
+447 DVSAH
-452 VEASALALP
+452 LEASALALP

-473 TLLKGSLGAH
+473 TLLKGALGAR
-483 LDVVHRGDGYLEVT
+483 LDLLYRGGDGYVEAK
-497 GDTELS
+497 GDTQIS

-517 SWKGLKVAAIQYRS
+517 SWKDLRVSEIQYRS
-531 KPQGL
+531 KPQTL
-536 RIKSVTL
+536 RIKTVTL

-548 RMVIFPDRTTN
+548 RMVIFPNRATN
-559 IKEVLAPAG
+559 VKEIMAPAG
-568 TVRKVPVASK
+568 TMPKAQATAADPGAQDDNGS
-578 DAKEP
+578 P
-583 EDDSAAAEAA
+583 EAAGTAAGEATAAAV
-593 AATPDAAAA
+593 
-602 SAPPPPPPEPAP
+602 PPPPPQKPASTAR
-614 PKPTGTGRGKKGSHA
+614 KKKGARPAAAPVAEHA
-629 APMPAAPPTP
+629 APTS
-639 FPVAVGTVRLINAT
+639 FPMAIGTVRLVNAT

-665 SVGIQKLNG
+665 SVGIQKLSG

-701 HIGGELNVLSTA
+701 HIGGELNILSTA

-772 LGDRV
+772 LGERV
-777 ESPDAIHAPIKI
+777 ESPDAIHAPMKI

-823 KAFVNIIIKA
+823 KAFINIIVKA

-863 DKASQE
+863 DKSSQD

-889 ITYSKDLDQPQLA
+889 ITYSKELDRPQLA
-902 SSKLHEELAARVAG
+902 AARLHGELEARVAG
-916 TRAGKKHPQGAGGE
+916 TRAGKKHPQSAGE
-930 EVFADP
+930 EALADP
-936 EKQYRLLLDQYKES
+936 EKHYKLLLDQYKES
-950 LGKDTPLPESVQAV
+950 LGKDAPLPASAQAV
-964 QSAKRKEAPP
+964 QSAKHKETPP
-974 YEQAINDLDAALISH
+974 YEQAINDLDAALIGH
-989 IQVSDDDLVTL
+989 VQVSDDDLVAL

-1011 LLAGGEVDPSR
+1011 LLSGGEVEPSR

-1027 APPKPESGGKVKV
+1027 APPKPETGSKVQV

>member
-7 YVIALIVVLV
+7 YIIALIVVLV
-17 LVGVYAA
+17 LVGAYAA

-37 AQDFVRTHYARTLS
+37 AQDFVSTHYARALR

-137 QPEPPSKP
+137 HPEPSKP

-205 RFNWNGTL
+205 RFNWSGTL
-213 RLTPLSSQGHFEVID
+213 RLTPLSSQGRFEVID
-228 LRARTIWNY
+228 LRARTIWDY

-249 LIGIKGDYDL
+249 LIGVKGDYDL
-259 ATGGGPLAVKVIVHN
+259 STGGGPLAVKVLIHN

-280 GVKPKGGSQDYVK
+280 GVKPKGGPQDYVK

-304 DVSRHTVDVAKVI
+304 DVSKHTVDVAKVT
-317 LSGGALKV
+317 LSGGNLDV
-325 WMDEKGRLN
+325 WMDEQGRLN
-334 LLDLAPAAAPASA
+334 LLDLAPAPTT
-347 APAAPVAAASG
+347 PVATPPPSE
-358 PVPAVHAQSSGGNP
+358 PPPVHAQSSGGNSA
-372 TPWVISAPDIGIVG
+372 PWVVSAPDIGLEG
-386 FKVAVEDREVKP
+386 FKVAAEDREVKP
-398 ALAIAVDPL
+398 ALVLAIAPL
-407 NIQVAGFNTRPDDV
+407 NVHVAGFNTRPDDV
-421 LDVTVDSGVNG
+421 LDVTVDAGING
-432 TGKLGAKARVTPQNG
+432 TGKLAAKAKVTPKSA
-447 DVKAH
+447 DVSAH

-473 TLLKGSLGAH
+473 TLLKGALGAR
-483 LDVVHRGDGYLEVT
+483 LDLLYRGGDGYAEVK
-497 GDTELS
+497 GDTQIS
-503 GLRTVDDQQKRDFV
+503 GLRTIDDQQKRDFV
-517 SWKGLKVAAIQYRS
+517 SWKDLKVSEIQYRS
-531 KPQGL
+531 KPESL
-536 RIKSVTL
+536 RIKTVTL
-543 EEPYA
+543 EEPFA
-548 RMVIFPDRTTN
+548 RMVIFPNRTTN
-559 IKEVLAPAG
+559 IKEVLRPAG
-568 TVRKVPVASK
+568 TVAKPVSGD
-578 DAKEP
+578 DADAP
-583 EDDSAAAEAA
+583 EDLAAPA
-593 AATPDAAAA
+593 DAAAA
-602 SAPPPPPPEPAP
+602 VAPAPAPPPPKAA
-614 PKPTGTGRGKKGSHA
+614 GGRAKKNSRSA
-629 APMPAAPPTP
+629 AAQATVAQQSPPTP
-639 FPVAVGTVRLINAT
+639 FPVAIGTVRLVNAT

-674 SITGL
+674 TITGL

-713 LYTDITMG
+713 LYTDVTMG

-752 YKIDQRKLD
+752 YKIEQRKLD

-798 GVIDIDLPMTGSID
+798 GVIDIDLPMQGSID
-812 DPKFRLGPIIW
+812 DPTFRLRPLIW
-823 KAFVNIIIKA
+823 KAFVNLLVKV

-850 MNVVEFAPGSAEL
+850 VNVVEFAPGSAEL
-863 DKASQE
+863 DKASQD

-889 ITYSKDLDQPQLA
+889 ITYSTELDRPQLA
-902 SSKLHEELAARVAG
+902 ASKLHEELAARVAG
-916 TRAGKKHPQGAGGE
+916 TRAGKKHPQSAGE

-936 EKQYRLLLDQYKES
+936 EKHYKLLLEQYRES
-950 LGKDTPLPESVQAV
+950 LGKDAQLPESVQAV

-989 IQVSDDDLVTL
+989 IQVSDDELVTL

-1011 LLAGGEVDPSR
+1011 LLSGGEVDPSR

-1027 APPKPESGGKVKV
+1027 APPRPESGSKVKV
-1040 EMAVK
+1040 EMSVK